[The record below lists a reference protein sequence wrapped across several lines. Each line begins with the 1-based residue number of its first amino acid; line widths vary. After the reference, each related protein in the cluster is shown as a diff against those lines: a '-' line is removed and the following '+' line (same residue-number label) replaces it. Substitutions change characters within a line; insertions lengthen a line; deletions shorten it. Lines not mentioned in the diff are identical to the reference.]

1 MNAAKAQMSNTINF
15 FMLSSLVI
23 AATIS
28 DAAFLLG
35 FCRYRYGNN
44 NGIGFGKRFLYDFHD
59 ALLCNFF
66 FDNISALVFVIYDG
80 GVSESLRDAAMV
92 EIQNV
97 AYPFAIVSDGA
108 PLVNLKIV
116 EIFEVFW
123 DVQGVRKYFV
133 FFFLG
138 YG

>member
-1 MNAAKAQMSNTINF
+1 MISTMRF
-15 FMLSSLVI
+15 FVI
-23 AATIS
+23 I
-28 DAAFLLG
+28 
-35 FCRYRYGNN
+35 
-44 NGIGFGKRFLYDFHD
+44 
-59 ALLCNFF
+59 F